1 MELGEGQGGLVQS
14 HCDHATIRLIEQLGD
29 HRNTHVQFRVLFFEL
44 HLVNAITLQART
56 HMHDTRRQRS
66 GEVRPV
72 LRAYRL
78 RVVDVALELARCDG
92 HEGDAEVMSKQF
104 HLHRAQSHFTTS
116 PANKQA

>member
-1 MELGEGQGGLVQS
+1 MELGEGEGGLVQS

-29 HRNTHVQFRVLFFEL
+29 HRNTHVQFRVLFFEP

-56 HMHDTRRQRS
+56 CMIRGGSAVAQF
-66 GEVRPV
+66 VRCC
-72 LRAYRL
+72 AHRL
-78 RVVDVALELARCDG
+78 RIVDVALELARCDG
-92 HEGDAEVMSKQF
+92 HEGDAKVMSKQF